1 MAESYFNSR
10 TSEGVWGSD
19 IKIGSGFNYPCG
31 VESWQGTIL
40 AVAFDEANKDGDDKS
55 SIHLFKSIDQGA
67 NWSDLGVVVS
77 DVLGQ
82 VCGIETEIK

>member
-1 MAESYFNSR
+1 MADAYYNSR
-10 TSEGVWGSD
+10 SSEGAWGSD
-19 IKIGSGFNYPCG
+19 VLINAGFNYPCG
-31 VESWQGTIL
+31 IEDWSGVVW
-40 AVAFDEANKDGDDKS
+40 AVAWDEANKDGDDKA

-82 VCGIETEIK
+82 VCGIETEII